1 MKTYLS
7 KTRAPEQNKQ
17 AFPISTRTGEL
28 QITLNPGIISHTAFI
43 FKSLLDVVEF
53 EKNQWIRLIPFR
65 VVFSKGFKSL
75 IASTLG
81 YKPTWALW
89 NKV

>member
-1 MKTYLS
+1 ML
-7 KTRAPEQNKQ
+7 
-17 AFPISTRTGEL
+17 
-28 QITLNPGIISHTAFI
+28 SHTPFI

-53 EKNQWIRLIPFR
+53 EKNQRIGLIPFC
-65 VVFSKGFKSL
+65 VVFSKGFKRF
-75 IASTLG
+75 IASILG

>member
-7 KTRAPEQNKQ
+7 ETSAPKQYKQ
-17 AFPISTRTGEL
+17 ALPISTRTAEL
-28 QITLNPGIISHTAFI
+28 QITFNPGIISHTAFI

-53 EKNQWIRLIPFR
+53 EKNQRIGLVPFR
-65 VVFSKGFKSL
+65 VVFSKGFKRF
-75 IASTLG
+75 IASILG
-81 YKPTWALW
+81 YKPTRALW